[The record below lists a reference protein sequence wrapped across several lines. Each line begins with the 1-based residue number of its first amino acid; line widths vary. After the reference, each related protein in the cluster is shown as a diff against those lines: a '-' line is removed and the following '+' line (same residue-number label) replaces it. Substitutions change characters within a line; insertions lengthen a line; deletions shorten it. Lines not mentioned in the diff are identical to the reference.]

1 MLMKKRIR
9 FIWKLISVFIVLLV
23 IVLVASGYVNYWIDE
38 HYALASARK
47 VSRTYSETI
56 TSNLCNPTAA
66 GERADIGALVRV
78 LVDNNPVC
86 RNIRLISHQDGKV
99 VASRDAAPT
108 AEALTP
114 ESGSCSICHALED
127 TEERL
132 AVRLHDEIL
141 ERAEGERF
149 VSVTTPV
156 FNENGCRNADC
167 HAHSDA
173 PPVLGVI
180 EAEFTLAGAS
190 ALFSPGNLRTY
201 VAITAVVLLSCAAA
215 WLLVGRFLNKPLR
228 GLIDGMNNLAERRFD
243 FRLDEDRKD
252 EFGSLAASFND
263 MASMLDASMT
273 ELTKTR
279 DYLRGILESSADIII
294 TVNPSGKI
302 QTINMGAEKALGYP
316 REEVLGKPIETLL
329 ADPRDRDVVAEK
341 LEHEDNVVNYET
353 RFRTRDGEAVDV
365 LFTLSRL
372 RNPSG
377 ALIGTIGIGK
387 DITDEKRLQKELIQ
401 SQRLAAVGQVFT
413 GIQHSMKNMLNACK
427 GGAFMVKTAL
437 TKDDREMLE
446 EGWGMV
452 QEGISRMTDMSMNML
467 KYVKDWKPNLEKVDL
482 TPTLQDI
489 HRVVKQTAKDKG
501 VKLRLNLTP
510 ELPAVVCDAKMIH
523 EAVMDIVSNALDA
536 CVWKEYEESEEPE
549 ILISAYPGSDG
560 QETILEI
567 RDNGCG
573 MTEKVKANIFTPFFS
588 TKSRAGT
595 GLGLAITTRIIGVH
609 GGRIDVES
617 RPNQGAVFRIVL
629 PLDGI
634 GRNKETI
641 DGKKGSGG

>member
-1 MLMKKRIR
+1 LKRIR
-9 FIWKLISVFIVLLV
+9 FIWKLIAVFLFLLLV
-23 IVLVASGYVNYWIDE
+23 VLVASGYVNNRIEE
-38 HYALASARK
+38 HYALATARD

-56 TSNLCNPTAA
+56 IGNICSMMPTRDHS
-66 GERADIGALVRV
+66 GIKELVRI

-86 RNIRLISHQDGKV
+86 RNIRLVSHEEGRI
-99 VASRDAAPT
+99 VASREAAP
-108 AEALTP
+108 ADPLNQECR
-114 ESGSCSICHALED
+114 SCRICHALED
-127 TEERL
+127 TAERL
-132 AVRLHDEIL
+132 AIRNHDEIVK
-141 ERAEGERF
+141 AKDGERF
-149 VSVTTPV
+149 VSVMTPI
-156 FNENGCRNADC
+156 FNEEGCRNADC

-173 PPVLGVI
+173 LPVLGLL
-180 EAEFTLAGAS
+180 ETDFALEGAGGLLS
-190 ALFSPGNLRTY
+190 MGNVRTY
-201 VAITAVVLLSCAAA
+201 IAIVIVVLLSCGAA
-215 WLLVGRFLNKPLR
+215 WLIVSRFLNKPLR
-228 GLIDGMNNLAERRFD
+228 GLIDGMNNLAEKKFD
-243 FRLDEDRKD
+243 FRLDEDSED
-252 EFGSLAASFND
+252 EFGSLASSFND

-302 QTINMGAEKALGYP
+302 QTVNMGAEKALGY
-316 REEVLGKPIETLL
+316 RRSDVLGKPIEMLL

-353 RFRTRDGEAVDV
+353 QFVTHDGEARDV

-437 TKDDREMLE
+437 AKDNREMLE

-467 KYVKDWKPNLEKVDL
+467 KYVKDWKPNLEQVDL

-501 VKLRLNLTP
+501 VKFRLNLSHG
-510 ELPAVVCDAKMIH
+510 LPAVVCDAKMIH
-523 EAVMDIVSNALDA
+523 SAVMDIVSNALDA
-536 CVWKEYEESEEPE
+536 CLWKDYSDGEEPE
-549 ILISAYPGSDG
+549 IIISAYPDHDG
-560 QETILEI
+560 QESVIEI
-567 RDNGCG
+567 KDNGCG
-573 MTEKVKANIFTPFFS
+573 MTDKVKANIFTPFFS

-609 GGRIDVES
+609 GGKIEVES
-617 RPNQGAVFRIVL
+617 EPNQGAIFRIVL
-629 PLDGI
+629 PVDGT
-634 GRNKETI
+634 GRYKETI